1 MEEGG
6 EKKRHLMGRRG
17 WELECRGQ
25 DGGQRAAIS
34 CSPTKKMI
42 YIWNRFQVMLVIVV
56 LMFFL
61 FVCVLIYLIIVKAEK
76 LTSNITL

>member
-25 DGGQRAAIS
+25 DGGQWAEGRDQLQS
-34 CSPTKKMI
+34 YKKDD
-42 YIWNRFQVMLVIVV
+42 L
-56 LMFFL
+56 
-61 FVCVLIYLIIVKAEK
+61 YLE
-76 LTSNITL
+76 